1 MLPQIKKILYATD
14 LKEHGSKEAF
24 RMAVS
29 MAMSHDAQLVVIHVM
44 ESLSSAMIGIL
55 SNSMSDEDLEE
66 FKTKGYDHLKNELQ
80 KRLDEFCEEECP
92 SDDHSFPGGEPE
104 TVVVEGDPSVVILKE
119 AEKYEVDLIIM
130 GTRTH
135 SEIGQ
140 FFLGSVANK
149 IIHHSKVPVMVY
161 PL

>member
-14 LKEHGSKEAF
+14 LKENGSKEAF

-29 MAMSHDAQLVVIHVM
+29 MAMSHDAKLVVIHVM
-44 ESLSSAMIGIL
+44 ESLSSAMVGIL
-55 SNSMSDEDLEE
+55 SNSMSDEEIQE
-66 FKTKGYDHLKNELQ
+66 FKTKGYDHLKSELQ

-92 SDDHSFPGGEPE
+92 DGEHNFPGGEPV
-104 TVVVEGDPSVVILKE
+104 TLVVEGEPSTVILKE
-119 AEKYEVDLIIM
+119 AKKHEVDLIIM
-130 GTRTH
+130 GTRIH
-135 SEIGQ
+135 SDIGQ

>member
-29 MAMSHDAQLVVIHVM
+29 MAMTHNAQLVVIHVM
-44 ESLSSAMIGIL
+44 ESLSSAMVGIL

-92 SDDHSFPGGEPE
+92 NDDHSFPGGEPE
-104 TVVVEGDPSVVILKE
+104 TVIVEGDPSVVILKE

>member
-14 LKEHGSKEAF
+14 LKENGSKEAF

-44 ESLSSAMIGIL
+44 ESLSSAMVGIL
-55 SNSMSDEDLEE
+55 SNSMSDEELEE
-66 FKTKGYDHLKNELQ
+66 FKTRGYDHLKTELQ
-80 KRLDEFCEEECP
+80 KRLDAFCDEECP
-92 SDDHSFPGGEPE
+92 NDDHRFPGGEPM

-119 AEKYEVDLIIM
+119 ATKHEVDLIIM

-135 SEIGQ
+135 TEIGQ